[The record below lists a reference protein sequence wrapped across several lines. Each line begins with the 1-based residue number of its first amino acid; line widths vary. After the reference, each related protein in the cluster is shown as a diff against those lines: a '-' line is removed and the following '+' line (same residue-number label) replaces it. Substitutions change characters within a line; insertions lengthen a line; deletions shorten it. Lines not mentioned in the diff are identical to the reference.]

1 MEDTHG
7 IECRIG
13 HRVANTRSKVFKY
26 GPYNWAFVQWHAPAR
41 INHQKEFRNNRINRL
56 SWNQFYIWN
65 AKLRWLKAV
74 WMSLLNPRSAV
85 LIHLIKD
92 RIHWKSKIHGSLSE
106 CLWRHLCHESIP
118 ISWRAWSIGS
128 SPYLEKTG
136 PAAGNAAGWRRNL
149 ELPIHGSSG
158 WKLLKVSKMTTLLA
172 RNCNLGVLLLSGISV
187 LPILCEFV
195 TFPCS
200 KVYVT
205 WQLWRRTTSIQYTR
219 TSSTP
224 FSGAIRHLCCLDWN
238 HQGGGNSS
246 RYWLSR
252 HHGCFSHHPTKKNQW
267 QVCFFPP
274 LCRCIFQSYLFTH
287 QNVFQCFRTAWD
299 HSLGLVCDSHN
310 CLCHLGA
317 YCLDVGR
324 DAYTSIHRYVQ
335 KEMHAFLHN
344 FLALLFIKEKISSLW
359 KQKSWEP

>member
-26 GPYNWAFVQWHAPAR
+26 GPYKWAFVQWHAPAR

-219 TSSTP
+219 TSSTASISQEP
-224 FSGAIRHLCCLDWN
+224 SDISAVLTEIIREVATVPGTDWVGTNDASHTTLLRKISDKCVFSLHFAAAFFNPTYLHIRM
-238 HQGGGNSS
+238 
-246 RYWLSR
+246 
-252 HHGCFSHHPTKKNQW
+252 CFSASGQPGT
-267 QVCFFPP
+267 
-274 LCRCIFQSYLFTH
+274 TH
-287 QNVFQCFRTAWD
+287 
-299 HSLGLVCDSHN
+299 
-310 CLCHLGA
+310 
-317 YCLDVGR
+317 
-324 DAYTSIHRYVQ
+324 
-335 KEMHAFLHN
+335 
-344 FLALLFIKEKISSLW
+344 
-359 KQKSWEP
+359 

>member
-26 GPYNWAFVQWHAPAR
+26 GPYKWAFVQWHAPAR

-149 ELPIHGSSG
+149 ELPIHGSSR

-219 TSSTP
+219 TSSTASISQEP
-224 FSGAIRHLCCLDWN
+224 SDISAVLTEIIREVATVPGTDWVGTNDASHTTLLRKISDKCVFSLHFAAAFFNPTYLHIRM
-238 HQGGGNSS
+238 
-246 RYWLSR
+246 
-252 HHGCFSHHPTKKNQW
+252 CFSASGQPGT
-267 QVCFFPP
+267 
-274 LCRCIFQSYLFTH
+274 TH
-287 QNVFQCFRTAWD
+287 
-299 HSLGLVCDSHN
+299 
-310 CLCHLGA
+310 
-317 YCLDVGR
+317 
-324 DAYTSIHRYVQ
+324 
-335 KEMHAFLHN
+335 
-344 FLALLFIKEKISSLW
+344 
-359 KQKSWEP
+359 